1 MQKGCDKEI
10 EWYQS
15 VKETQGSVE
24 VTSYGQMNNIYR
36 YGSYTIGSCMKGVHT
51 NQSQVIRLEL
61 TETDKSLPKKNYSLD
76 DLSDLESKLVLITGR
91 DSSEA
96 DEVQVFLQVCVFVC
110 VWVCDTVQPSSHS
123 HQSLACVRRI
133 ADALMALQQ
142 HGSGDYIGW
151 EMRFPCR
158 LSNVVD
164 QLQQVA
170 CKLEDD
176 LEQWK
181 CEDTGAER
189 PVL

>member
-76 DLSDLESKLVLITGR
+76 DLSDLESKLALITGR

-96 DEVQVFLQVCVFVC
+96 GEVQVFLQVCVFVC
-110 VWVCDTVQPSSHS
+110 DTVQPKFSFSLELSMCEENSRCSHG
-123 HQSLACVRRI
+123 I
-133 ADALMALQQ
+133 AATWQWRLHWL
-142 HGSGDYIGW
+142 GD
-151 EMRFPCR
+151 EVPMP
-158 LSNVVD
+158 S
-164 QLQQVA
+164 
-170 CKLEDD
+170 
-176 LEQWK
+176 
-181 CEDTGAER
+181 T
-189 PVL
+189 

>member
-142 HGSGDYIGW
+142 HGSDSERDYIGW

-164 QLQQVA
+164 RLLVA
-170 CKLEDD
+170 
-176 LEQWK
+176 
-181 CEDTGAER
+181 
-189 PVL
+189 